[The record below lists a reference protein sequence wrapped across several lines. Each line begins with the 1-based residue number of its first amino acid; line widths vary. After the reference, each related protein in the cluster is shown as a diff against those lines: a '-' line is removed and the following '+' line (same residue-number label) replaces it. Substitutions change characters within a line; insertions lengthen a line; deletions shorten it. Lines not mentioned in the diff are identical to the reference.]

1 MEVHQLNVFKDY
13 IWEHPETPSPA
24 SLKRAYLASKK
35 NKEVSLLLKRKL
47 LSVRELRKK
56 ALVQDTE
63 KRGRQPLVSRA
74 GRVIRETSQAR
85 RP

>member
-1 MEVHQLNVFKDY
+1 MR
-13 IWEHPETPSPA
+13 EHPETPSPA
-24 SLKRAYLASKK
+24 SLKRAHLAGKK
-35 NKEVSLLLKRKL
+35 DKEVSLPLKRKP
-47 LSVRELRKK
+47 LSIRELRKK
-56 ALVQDTE
+56 VLVQDTE